1 MSRYLIAASALIF
14 AAPLAAQ
21 SAKPA
26 DYYVKAAGA
35 SDLYE
40 RQSSQ
45 LVLATTKDPKVRQFA
60 TMMLSDHANSTKM
73 VTDAAMR
80 EKLKPMTPKLT
91 PAQEKMIA
99 QLRSA
104 NGIARDTTYVTQQK
118 KAHQTALELHRSYGQ
133 SGSSAPLKAAAGKI
147 VPVVQHHI
155 EMLKA
160 M

>member
-1 MSRYLIAASALIF
+1 MTRYLLAASVLIV
-14 AAPLAAQ
+14 ATPLAAQ
-21 SAKPA
+21 GAKPA

-35 SDLYE
+35 GDLYE

-45 LVLATTKDPKVRQFA
+45 LVLETTKNPKVRQFA
-60 TMMLSDHANSTKM
+60 TMMLSDHASSTKM

-80 EKLKPMTPKLT
+80 EKLKPMPRKLM

-99 QLRSA
+99 QLRAA
-104 NGIARDTTYVTQQK
+104 NGTARDTAYLAQQK
-118 KAHQTALELHRSYGQ
+118 QAHQTALELHRSYAQ
-133 SGSSAPLKAAAGKI
+133 SGSSMPLKSAAAKI

-155 EMLKA
+155 DMLKT

>member
-1 MSRYLIAASALIF
+1 MSRYLIAATAMIF

-21 SAKPA
+21 SVKPA

-45 LVLATTKDPKVRQFA
+45 LVLETTKNPKVRQFA
-60 TMMLSDHANSTKM
+60 TMMLSDHTNSTKM

-80 EKLKPMTPKLT
+80 DKLKPMPPKLM

-104 NGIARDTTYVTQQK
+104 NGSARDTAYVAQQK
-118 KAHQTALELHRSYGQ
+118 QAHQTALELHRSYAQ
-133 SGSSAPLKAAAGKI
+133 SGSSAPLKAVAAKI

>member
-1 MSRYLIAASALIF
+1 MTRYLIAATALVL
-14 AAPLAAQ
+14 ATPLAAQ
-21 SAKPA
+21 GTKPA
-26 DYYVKAAGA
+26 DFYVKAAGA
-35 SDLYE
+35 GDLYE

-45 LVLATTKDPKVRQFA
+45 LVLETTQNAKVRQFA

-80 EKLKPMTPKLT
+80 EKLKPMPPKLM
-91 PAQEKMIA
+91 PAQEQMIA

-104 NGIARDTTYVTQQK
+104 KGAARDTAYLMQQK
-118 KAHQTALELHRSYGQ
+118 KAHQTALELHRSYAQ
-133 SGSSAPLKAAAGKI
+133 SGSSTPLKAAAAKI

-155 EMLKA
+155 EMLQA